1 MASNMSVDVMVRLK
15 DRLTGPL
22 GRLKKTLS
30 SFTSLVKVGA
40 VAAITAFTAAMTASI
55 LEAVKFQKLWD
66 NANKTLG
73 LSQPALQ
80 ILKDDIDGLAA
91 KIPLARAEFVE
102 MAEQAGNIGIR
113 GREALVDFIE
123 LAAKMGFTFDGVDP
137 KQGAEFLGNWRESL
151 GYTQAELETTVDQ
164 INHLGNTTNAGAGK
178 LAKFASDSLAIGDAA
193 GYMRE
198 ETLALGAA
206 VIASGKAPEIASTGF
221 RAMNRLL
228 TGGAANLTAAQKRI
242 TNSLGLDMNAIQKQM
257 QTDATGAI
265 KAVSAAIS
273 KMPIEKRSSIVTQ
286 LFGDEAAR
294 VFGPLLGDIEKL
306 EKALARIDDLKNN
319 SEGSAEAEFLGVS
332 DNVSANWRKLL
343 NVISKIRDEAGQ
355 PYLEPINNGL
365 KATIGFL
372 TSLDDR
378 VTILDRI
385 KTGAK
390 GFLSGLGLS
399 GLSSELGGVTDR
411 LASIRDFIFGVVD
424 GPDPGEFLAKSFKKA
439 ENFGRRYGAMY
450 KDILTNLRRGTS
462 YARYFANDGLGKVVS
477 GFNKLTGI
485 NLPDFAK
492 SLPSKAKSAG
502 LFIMAEGLTALQV
515 VWQSLKSFGSGFM
528 TGFMNNIEEGL
539 SGWDGLGSDVSEL
552 GTALGDLYA
561 SLKSLFTMED
571 DDLDTI
577 SGIGEIFGT
586 LAAGGVGAAGEALK
600 LIVKTLKGIV
610 TAATELSN
618 FLQGKPVDW
627 DALKGSGFDILGQI
641 GDLINAILS
650 PLEKLLN
657 MDLTID
663 WSKLGTGLE
672 NAGNKIKSGING
684 IKDWWNGGTE
694 KVDIS
699 NTKPEAAN
707 DNSPT
712 KVKLPVKLDTNPI
725 KADARINNAFGDVKV
740 NAPAAN
746 NNVQKVEFSPLQHE
760 VTSKVDVGGGVHVTV
775 TGPAKVTG
783 ATSTNPNAPVTAN
796 TGRAVGRL

>member
-55 LEAVKFQKLWD
+55 LEAMKFQKLWD
-66 NANKTLG
+66 EANKTLG
-73 LSQPALQ
+73 MSKPALQ
-80 ILKDDIDGLAA
+80 FLKDDLDVLAT
-91 KIPLARAEFVE
+91 KIPLARDKFVE

-123 LAAKMGFTFDGVDP
+123 LAAKMGLTFDGVDP
-137 KQGAEFLGNWRESL
+137 QQGAKFLGNWRESL
-151 GYTQAELETTVDQ
+151 DYNQAELETTVDQ
-164 INHLGNTTNAGAGK
+164 INYLGNTTNAGAGL
-178 LAKFASDSLAIGDAA
+178 LAKYASDSLAIGDAA
-193 GYMRE
+193 GYARE

-206 VIASGKAPEIASTGF
+206 VIAVGKAPEVAATGF
-221 RAMNRLL
+221 RAMNRFL
-228 TGGAANLTAAQKRI
+228 TGGAANLTKSQKGI
-242 TNSLGLDMNAIQKQM
+242 VSSLGLDMNAIQKQM

-265 KAVSAAIS
+265 RAVSTAIS
-273 KMPIEKRSSIVTQ
+273 KMPAEKRTSIVTQ

-294 VFGPLLGDIEKL
+294 VFGPLLGDIDKL
-306 EKALARIDDLKNN
+306 EKALKRIDDLKKK
-319 SEGSAEAEFLGVS
+319 SAGSADAEFLGVS
-332 DNVSANWRKLL
+332 DNVSANWQKLK
-343 NVISKIRDEAGQ
+343 NVISKLRDEAGQ

-372 TSLDDR
+372 TTLDDR

-385 KTGAK
+385 KTAAS
-390 GFLSGLGLS
+390 GFLSGLGFS
-399 GLSSELGGVTDR
+399 GLSSELGGITDGF
-411 LASIRDFIFGVVD
+411 AAVRDFIFGVVD

-439 ENFGRRYGAMY
+439 ENFGRRYATTY
-450 KDILTNLRRGTS
+450 KGILSGLRRGAS
-462 YARYFANDGLGKVVS
+462 YAKSFASDGIEKVVS

-485 NLPDFAK
+485 SLPDFAK

-515 VWQSLKSFGSGFM
+515 VWEGLKNFGTGFM

-539 SGWDGLGSDVSEL
+539 SGWDGLGGDVSEL
-552 GTALGDLYA
+552 GTALGDLY
-561 SLKSLFTMED
+561 KS
-571 DDLDTI
+571 
-577 SGIGEIFGT
+577 
-586 LAAGGVGAAGEALK
+586 
-600 LIVKTLKGIV
+600 LKGIL

-618 FLQGKPVDW
+618 FLQGKPVNW
-627 DALKGSGFDILGQI
+627 EALKGSGSEILSQI

-663 WSKLGTGLE
+663 WSKLGTGLTE
-672 NAGNKIKSGING
+672 AGKKIKNG
-684 IKDWWNGGTE
+684 LNSVRNWWRGGSE
-694 KVDIS
+694 KVDVNS
-699 NTKPEAAN
+699 TKPDVAN

-712 KVKLPVKLDTNPI
+712 KVKMPVKLDAKPI
-725 KADARINNAFGDVKV
+725 RADARINNAFGDVKV
-740 NAPAAN
+740 NAPASN

-783 ATSTNPNAPVTAN
+783 ASSTNPNAPVTAN

>member
-55 LEAVKFQKLWD
+55 FEAVKFQKLWD
-66 NANKTLG
+66 EANKTLG
-73 LSQPALQ
+73 MSKPALQ
-80 ILKDDIDGLAA
+80 FLKDDLDVLAT
-91 KIPLARAEFVE
+91 KIPLARDKFVE

-113 GREALVDFIE
+113 GREQLVEFIE
-123 LAAKMGFTFDGVDP
+123 LAAKMGLTFDGVDP
-137 KQGAEFLGNWRESL
+137 QQGAKFLGNWRESL
-151 GYTQAELETTVDQ
+151 GYTQVELAKTVDQ
-164 INHLGNTTNAGAGK
+164 INYLGNTTNAGAGP
-178 LAKFASDSLAIGDAA
+178 LAKFASDSLAAGDAA

-206 VIASGKAPEIASTGF
+206 VIAAGKAPEIATTGF
-221 RAMNRLL
+221 RAMNRFL
-228 TGGAANLTAAQKRI
+228 TGGAANLTKSQKGI
-242 TNSLGLDMNAIQKQM
+242 VSSLGLDMNAIQKQM

-265 KAVSAAIS
+265 RTVSEAIS
-273 KMPIEKRSSIVTQ
+273 KMPVEKRTSIVTQ

-294 VFGPLLGDIEKL
+294 VFGPLLGDIDKL
-306 EKALARIDDLKNN
+306 EKALKRIDDLKKK
-319 SEGSAEAEFLGVS
+319 SAGSADAEFLGVS
-332 DNVSANWRKLL
+332 DNVSANWQKVK
-343 NVISKIRDEAGQ
+343 NIISKLRDEAGQ

-365 KATIGFL
+365 KAAIGFL
-372 TSLDDR
+372 TTLDDR

-385 KTGAK
+385 KTAAS
-390 GFLSGLGLS
+390 GFLQGIGLGSAVNALDQV
-399 GLSSELGGVTDR
+399 LGR
-411 LASIRDFIFGVVD
+411 LGFIRDFIFGVVD
-424 GPDPGEFLAKSFKKA
+424 GPDAGEELAKGFLKA
-439 ENFGRRYGAMY
+439 QKAG
-450 KDILTNLRRGTS
+450 KILKSVLKPIG
-462 YARYFANDGLGKVVS
+462 DVS
-477 GFNKLTGI
+477 IAALSGI
-485 NLPDFAK
+485 NKHLKETTGLQIPDFAN
-492 SLPSKAKSAG
+492 LVIDKSAAAG
-502 LFIMAEGLTALQV
+502 AVVISDALNV
-515 VWQSLKSFGSGFM
+515 LSFAWERIKALGSGFM
-528 TGFMNNIEEGL
+528 TGFMDNISDGL
-539 SGWDGLGSDVSEL
+539 SGWDGLGGDVSEL
-552 GTALGDLYA
+552 GAALVDLYS
-561 SLKSLFTMED
+561 SLKELLTFGDS
-571 DDLDTI
+571 DLVAFNY
-577 SGIGEIFGT
+577 IGEFFGT

-600 LIVKTLKGIV
+600 LIVKALKGIV

-618 FLQGKPVDW
+618 FLQGKPVNW
-627 DALKGSGFDILGQI
+627 DALEGAGLDILTQI

-663 WSKLGTGLE
+663 WSKLGSGLTE
-672 NAGNKIKSGING
+672 AGNKIKNGLNSVRNWWSGG
-684 IKDWWNGGTE
+684 SE
-694 KVDIS
+694 KVDAD
-699 NTKPEAAN
+699 NTKPDAAN

-712 KVKLPVKLDTNPI
+712 KVKMPVKLDTNPI

-740 NAPAAN
+740 NAPASN